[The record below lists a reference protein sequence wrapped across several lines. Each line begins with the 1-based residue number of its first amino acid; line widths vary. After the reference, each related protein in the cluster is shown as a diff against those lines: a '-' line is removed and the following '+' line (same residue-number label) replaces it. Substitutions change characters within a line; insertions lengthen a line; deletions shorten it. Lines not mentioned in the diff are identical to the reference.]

1 MLFCG
6 ICNVDFLMYKITVF
20 IFQLVLL
27 EIYQLATSLKHQLL
41 VSLAILLYESL
52 NNNYLCYLLC
62 FVDMSLGFI
71 IIIFI

>member
-1 MLFCG
+1 LLFCG

>member
-1 MLFCG
+1 
-6 ICNVDFLMYKITVF
+6 MYKITVF